1 MDNQTKSVLSQ
12 YISSKLT
19 PDETERGIITEL
31 YTELQSILSQKCF
44 QTGSYAR
51 FTANK
56 PLHDLDVIWKLPPE
70 TARRIRTQLT
80 KAIQPEDVDIND
92 VLNDLKSKLEI
103 EYKNLNRIVSIGIQS
118 HSVTIEFDIPLED
131 GEIFKFSIDVVP
143 GIELEETDRFG
154 ENMFIVPEI
163 GLMSKYKRLIK
174 YESGEKIDWIKS
186 DPKGYIEYAR
196 QMNEKNEL
204 FRKVT
209 KFLKSWKWK
218 QKHLFEDF
226 KLKSFNIELIV
237 AKLIEEE
244 GADSGVALIKEFYIR
259 LSEFIATPQF
269 FDFAY
274 EKEGNKFIDEYL
286 NEVPQNIKD
295 YILRKS
301 SEALAKIQSI
311 QNDNDQKINIV
322 FDDLTQIEVT
332 SKIAPSVIVKDKDP
346 YKLHAMV

>member
-1 MDNQTKSVLSQ
+1 MDNQTKSILSQ

-19 PDETERGIITEL
+19 PDETERELMTEL
-31 YTELQSILSQKCF
+31 YTELQTILSQKCF

-56 PLHDLDVIWKLPPE
+56 PVHDLDVIWKLPPE
-70 TARRIRTQLT
+70 TALRIRTQLT

-103 EYKNLNRIVSIGIQS
+103 EYKNLNRIVSMGIQS

-131 GEIFKFSIDVVP
+131 GEIFEFSIDVVL
-143 GIELEETDRFG
+143 GIELEETDRFRQ
-154 ENMFIVPEI
+154 NMFIVPEI
-163 GLMSKYKRLIK
+163 GLMSRNKRLVK
-174 YESGEKIDWIKS
+174 YMSGEKIDWIKS

-196 QMNEKNEL
+196 QMNEGNEL

-237 AKLIEEE
+237 ARLIEKE
-244 GADSGVALIKEFYIR
+244 GADSGIELIKEFYTK
-259 LSEFIATPQF
+259 LSEFIVAPQF
-269 FDFAY
+269 VDLAY
-274 EKEGNKFIDEYL
+274 EKEGGKFIDEYL

-295 YILRKS
+295 YVLRKS
-301 SEALAKIQSI
+301 SEALTKIQTI
-311 QNDNDQKINIV
+311 ENDNDQKINTI
-322 FDDLTQIEVT
+322 FDDLTQIEETV
-332 SKIAPSVIVKDKDP
+332 KAMPSVIIKDKDP
-346 YKLHAMV
+346 YKLHAKL